1 MIFKATWSRA
11 IPMDDTSTTTANHD
25 QTEEDI
31 FTDTV
36 SDEALEVAAGT
47 AMGANTIQLT
57 IACWMP
63 SC

>member
-1 MIFKATWSRA
+1 
-11 IPMDDTSTTTANHD
+11 MDDTSTTTANHD

-31 FTDTV
+31 FTDNV